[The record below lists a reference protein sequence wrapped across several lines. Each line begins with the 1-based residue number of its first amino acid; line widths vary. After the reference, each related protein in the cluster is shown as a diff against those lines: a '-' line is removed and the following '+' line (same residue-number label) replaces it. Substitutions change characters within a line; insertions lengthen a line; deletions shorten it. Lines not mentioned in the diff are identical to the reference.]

1 MITKE
6 QIEKIIDESYSNYP
20 KFLSST
26 IEKIEIRFK
35 AQATL
40 HRVRK
45 IEYIVTNPG
54 PVADRLR
61 RDLANYFTALGFF
74 GGLGMN
80 ENGDIV
86 IARIQ
91 GETATVKRLFH
102 EKDHIRLQ
110 PENDAFSPIFV
121 SPQDIEVAGKVIGL
135 MRAIS

>member
-26 IEKIEIRFK
+26 IEKIETRFK

-74 GGLGMN
+74 GGIRMN
-80 ENGDIV
+80 EDGDIV
-86 IARIQ
+86 VTLSVDPPVESAPAAPVEVPPTPVDVDAPVDIS
-91 GETATVKRLFH
+91 E
-102 EKDHIRLQ
+102 
-110 PENDAFSPIFV
+110 EN
-121 SPQDIEVAGKVIGL
+121 Q
-135 MRAIS
+135 

>member
-6 QIEKIIDESYSNYP
+6 QIEKIIEESYSNYP

-40 HRVRK
+40 HRARK

-61 RDLANYFTALGFF
+61 RDLANYFTTLGFF

-86 IARIQ
+86 VTLSIDPPAEAAPEVPA
-91 GETATVKRLFH
+91 ETPPTPVDA
-102 EKDHIRLQ
+102 DA
-110 PENDAFSPIFV
+110 PEAVPEEN
-121 SPQDIEVAGKVIGL
+121 Q
-135 MRAIS
+135 

>member
-1 MITKE
+1 MITRE
-6 QIEKIIDESYSNYP
+6 QIEKIIEESYSNYP

-26 IEKIEIRFK
+26 IDKIEIRFK

-40 HRVRK
+40 HRARK

-86 IARIQ
+86 VTLSIDPPAEAVPAVPV
-91 GETATVKRLFH
+91 ETPSTPVDADAPV
-102 EKDHIRLQ
+102 EI
-110 PENDAFSPIFV
+110 PEEN
-121 SPQDIEVAGKVIGL
+121 Q
-135 MRAIS
+135 

>member
-6 QIEKIIDESYSNYP
+6 QIEKIIEDSYSNYT

-35 AQATL
+35 AQATI
-40 HRVRK
+40 HRARK

-74 GGLGMN
+74 GGIETN

-86 IARIQ
+86 VTLSIDPPA
-91 GETATVKRLFH
+91 EVAPAAPVEMPPTPVDADAPEAVP
-102 EKDHIRLQ
+102 EKDQ
-110 PENDAFSPIFV
+110 
-121 SPQDIEVAGKVIGL
+121 
-135 MRAIS
+135 

>member
-6 QIEKIIDESYSNYP
+6 QIEKIIEESYSNYP

-26 IEKIEIRFK
+26 IEKIEMRFK
-35 AQATL
+35 VQATL

-74 GGLGMN
+74 GGIRMN
-80 ENGDIV
+80 EDGDIV
-86 IARIQ
+86 VTLSIDPPVESAPAAPVEVPPTPVDVDAPVDI
-91 GETATVKRLFH
+91 
-102 EKDHIRLQ
+102 
-110 PENDAFSPIFV
+110 PEEN
-121 SPQDIEVAGKVIGL
+121 Q
-135 MRAIS
+135 

>member
-6 QIEKIIDESYSNYP
+6 QIEKIIEESYSNYP

-40 HRVRK
+40 HRARK

-86 IARIQ
+86 VTLSIDPPAEASPAVPV
-91 GETATVKRLFH
+91 ETPPTPVDADAPA
-102 EKDHIRLQ
+102 EI
-110 PENDAFSPIFV
+110 PEEN
-121 SPQDIEVAGKVIGL
+121 Q
-135 MRAIS
+135 

>member
-26 IEKIEIRFK
+26 IEKIEMRFK

-40 HRVRK
+40 HRTRK

-74 GGLGMN
+74 GGIRMN
-80 ENGDIV
+80 EDGDIV
-86 IARIQ
+86 VTLSIDPPVESAPAAPVEVPPTPVDVDAPVDI
-91 GETATVKRLFH
+91 
-102 EKDHIRLQ
+102 
-110 PENDAFSPIFV
+110 PEEN
-121 SPQDIEVAGKVIGL
+121 Q
-135 MRAIS
+135 

>member
-6 QIEKIIDESYSNYP
+6 QIEKIIEESYSNYP

-26 IEKIEIRFK
+26 IEKIEMRFK

-74 GGLGMN
+74 GGIRMN
-80 ENGDIV
+80 EDGDIV
-86 IARIQ
+86 VTLSSDPPAEAAPAVPVEIPPTPVDADAPVEI
-91 GETATVKRLFH
+91 
-102 EKDHIRLQ
+102 
-110 PENDAFSPIFV
+110 PEEN
-121 SPQDIEVAGKVIGL
+121 Q
-135 MRAIS
+135 

>member
-6 QIEKIIDESYSNYP
+6 QIEKIIEESYSNYP

-26 IEKIEIRFK
+26 IEKIEMRFK

-74 GGLGMN
+74 GGLRMN
-80 ENGDIV
+80 EDGDIV
-86 IARIQ
+86 VTLSIDPPVESAPAVPVEVPPTPVDADAPVEIT
-91 GETATVKRLFH
+91 E
-102 EKDHIRLQ
+102 
-110 PENDAFSPIFV
+110 ENH
-121 SPQDIEVAGKVIGL
+121 
-135 MRAIS
+135 

>member
-1 MITKE
+1 MITRE
-6 QIEKIIDESYSNYP
+6 QIEKIIEESYSNYP

-40 HRVRK
+40 HRARK

-86 IARIQ
+86 VTLSIDPPAEAVPAVPVEMPPTPVDADAPVEI
-91 GETATVKRLFH
+91 
-102 EKDHIRLQ
+102 
-110 PENDAFSPIFV
+110 PEEN
-121 SPQDIEVAGKVIGL
+121 Q
-135 MRAIS
+135 

>member
-6 QIEKIIDESYSNYP
+6 QIEKIIEESYSNYP

-40 HRVRK
+40 HRARK

-86 IARIQ
+86 VTLSIDPPA
-91 GETATVKRLFH
+91 
-102 EKDHIRLQ
+102 
-110 PENDAFSPIFV
+110 
-121 SPQDIEVAGKVIGL
+121 EVASAAPVE
-135 MRAIS
+135 APPTPVDADAPEAVPEENQ

>member
-6 QIEKIIDESYSNYP
+6 QIEKIIEESYSNYP
-20 KFLSST
+20 RFLSST

-74 GGLGMN
+74 GGLETN

-86 IARIQ
+86 VTLSIDPPA
-91 GETATVKRLFH
+91 
-102 EKDHIRLQ
+102 
-110 PENDAFSPIFV
+110 
-121 SPQDIEVAGKVIGL
+121 EVAPAAPVETPPTPVYEDVPEAVL
-135 MRAIS
+135 EENQ

>member
-6 QIEKIIDESYSNYP
+6 QIEKIIEESYSNYP

-40 HRVRK
+40 HRARK

-86 IARIQ
+86 VTLSIDPPAEAAPAVPVEMPPTPVDADAPAEI
-91 GETATVKRLFH
+91 
-102 EKDHIRLQ
+102 
-110 PENDAFSPIFV
+110 PEENH
-121 SPQDIEVAGKVIGL
+121 
-135 MRAIS
+135 

>member
-6 QIEKIIDESYSNYP
+6 QIEKIIEESYSNYP

-40 HRVRK
+40 HRARK

-61 RDLANYFTALGFF
+61 RDLANYFTTLGFF

-86 IARIQ
+86 VTLSIDPPA
-91 GETATVKRLFH
+91 EAA
-102 EKDHIRLQ
+102 
-110 PENDAFSPIFV
+110 PEVPAEMSPTPVDADAPEAV
-121 SPQDIEVAGKVIGL
+121 PEENQ
-135 MRAIS
+135 

>member
-6 QIEKIIDESYSNYP
+6 QIEKIIEESYSNYP

-26 IEKIEIRFK
+26 IEKIEKRFK

-54 PVADRLR
+54 PVANRLR
-61 RDLANYFTALGFF
+61 RDIANYFTALGFF
-74 GGLGMN
+74 GGLEMN

-86 IARIQ
+86 VALSIDPPA
-91 GETATVKRLFH
+91 
-102 EKDHIRLQ
+102 
-110 PENDAFSPIFV
+110 
-121 SPQDIEVAGKVIGL
+121 EVAPAAPVETPPTPVDEDVL
-135 MRAIS
+135 EAVPEENQ

>member
-1 MITKE
+1 MITRE
-6 QIEKIIDESYSNYP
+6 QIEKIIEESYSNYP

-40 HRVRK
+40 HRARK

-54 PVADRLR
+54 PVADRRR

-86 IARIQ
+86 VTLSIDPPAEAVPAVPVEMPPTPVDADAPVEI
-91 GETATVKRLFH
+91 
-102 EKDHIRLQ
+102 
-110 PENDAFSPIFV
+110 PEEN
-121 SPQDIEVAGKVIGL
+121 Q
-135 MRAIS
+135 

>member
-6 QIEKIIDESYSNYP
+6 QIEKIIEESYSNYP

-40 HRVRK
+40 HRTRK

-61 RDLANYFTALGFF
+61 RDLANYFTTLGFF
-74 GGLGMN
+74 GGIGMN

-86 IARIQ
+86 VTLSIDPPAEAAPAVPVEIPP
-91 GETATVKRLFH
+91 TPV
-102 EKDHIRLQ
+102 
-110 PENDAFSPIFV
+110 DADA
-121 SPQDIEVAGKVIGL
+121 Q
-135 MRAIS
+135 

>member
-6 QIEKIIDESYSNYP
+6 QIEKIIEESYSNYP

-40 HRVRK
+40 HRARK

-61 RDLANYFTALGFF
+61 RDFANYFTALGFF
-74 GGLGMN
+74 GGIATN

-86 IARIQ
+86 VTLSIDPPAEAVQ
-91 GETATVKRLFH
+91 EVPAETSPTPVDADAPVAV
-102 EKDHIRLQ
+102 
-110 PENDAFSPIFV
+110 PEEN
-121 SPQDIEVAGKVIGL
+121 Q
-135 MRAIS
+135 

>member
-6 QIEKIIDESYSNYP
+6 QIEKIIEESYSNYP
-20 KFLSST
+20 RFLSST

-54 PVADRLR
+54 PVAGRLR

-74 GGLGMN
+74 GGLEMN

-86 IARIQ
+86 VTLSIDPPA
-91 GETATVKRLFH
+91 
-102 EKDHIRLQ
+102 
-110 PENDAFSPIFV
+110 
-121 SPQDIEVAGKVIGL
+121 EVAPVAPVETPP
-135 MRAIS
+135 MPVDEDVPEAAPEENQ

>member
-6 QIEKIIDESYSNYP
+6 QIEKIIEESYSNYP

-74 GGLGMN
+74 GGLETN

-86 IARIQ
+86 VTLSIDPPAEATQ
-91 GETATVKRLFH
+91 AAPVDVPPTPVDTDVPETV
-102 EKDHIRLQ
+102 
-110 PENDAFSPIFV
+110 PEEN
-121 SPQDIEVAGKVIGL
+121 Q
-135 MRAIS
+135 

>member
-6 QIEKIIDESYSNYP
+6 QIEKIIEESYSNYP

-40 HRVRK
+40 HRTRK

-74 GGLGMN
+74 GGIRMN
-80 ENGDIV
+80 EDGDIV
-86 IARIQ
+86 VTLSIDPPVESAPAAPVEVPPTPVDVDAPVDI
-91 GETATVKRLFH
+91 
-102 EKDHIRLQ
+102 
-110 PENDAFSPIFV
+110 PEEN
-121 SPQDIEVAGKVIGL
+121 Q
-135 MRAIS
+135 

>member
-6 QIEKIIDESYSNYP
+6 QIEKIIEESCSNYP

-40 HRVRK
+40 HRARK

-86 IARIQ
+86 VTLSIDPPAEVVPAVPV
-91 GETATVKRLFH
+91 ETPPTPVDANTPEAVH
-102 EKDHIRLQ
+102 E
-110 PENDAFSPIFV
+110 EN
-121 SPQDIEVAGKVIGL
+121 Q
-135 MRAIS
+135 

>member
-6 QIEKIIDESYSNYP
+6 QIEKIIEENYSNYP
-20 KFLSST
+20 KFFSST
-26 IEKIEIRFK
+26 IENIEMRFK

-54 PVADRLR
+54 PVADRLC

-74 GGLGMN
+74 GGIEMN

-86 IARIQ
+86 VTLSIDSPAEAVS
-91 GETATVKRLFH
+91 ETPVEMPPTPVDADAPAETL
-102 EKDHIRLQ
+102 E
-110 PENDAFSPIFV
+110 EN
-121 SPQDIEVAGKVIGL
+121 Q
-135 MRAIS
+135 

>member
-6 QIEKIIDESYSNYP
+6 QIEKIIEESYSNYP

-40 HRVRK
+40 HRARK

-54 PVADRLR
+54 PVADRLL
-61 RDLANYFTALGFF
+61 RDLANYFTTLGFF

-86 IARIQ
+86 VTLSIDPPA
-91 GETATVKRLFH
+91 EAVPTVPV
-102 EKDHIRLQ
+102 EMPPTPVDADAPVEI
-110 PENDAFSPIFV
+110 PEEN
-121 SPQDIEVAGKVIGL
+121 Q
-135 MRAIS
+135 